1 MTIEDRRDREKQQ
14 MKELI
19 LQTAAD
25 IILAEGFEKLSIRK
39 IANQIE
45 YSPAIIY
52 HYFQNKDE
60 IIGQVLRRGH
70 SDFTSALSQG
80 PEGSAAPEAR
90 LKTLVR
96 RYIETALA
104 DSDRYLK
111 VQLNGSPEVLEVTAY
126 MYEHAAGEKP
136 ALHILF
142 EAVKRIAGGD
152 IPDREIEMVSQI
164 IAASSLGLVT
174 RLSLEKNIGETR
186 RNQLIDRFTDTAV
199 RMASLRDE
207 TPEERQ

>member
-1 MTIEDRRDREKQQ
+1 MTIENRRDREKQQ

-45 YSPAIIY
+45 YSPANIY
-52 HYFQNKDE
+52 HYFQNKNE
-60 IIGQVLRRGH
+60 IIGQILRRGH
-70 SDFTSALSQG
+70 RDFTSALSEG
-80 PEGSAAPEAR
+80 LTETASPEDR
-90 LKTLVR
+90 LKMLVR
-96 RYIETALA
+96 SYIETALA
-104 DSDRYLK
+104 DPDQYLT

-126 MYEHAAGEKP
+126 MFENAAEEKP
-136 ALHILF
+136 TLRILF
-142 EAVKRIAGGD
+142 EAVKKIAGGN
-152 IPDREIEMVSQI
+152 IPDSEIEMISQI

-186 RNQLIDRFTDTAV
+186 KNQLIGRFTDAAV
-199 RMASLRDE
+199 RMASLRNE
-207 TPEERQ
+207 SPEEK

>member
-1 MTIEDRRDREKQQ
+1 MTIEDRRDREKHQ
-14 MKELI
+14 MKEMI

-70 SDFTSALSQG
+70 RDFTSALS
-80 PEGSAAPEAR
+80 EGLEEGAAPEAR
-90 LKTLVR
+90 LKALVR
-96 RYIETALA
+96 SYIETALA
-104 DSDRYLK
+104 DSGRYLT

-126 MYEHAAGEKP
+126 MYENAAEEKP
-136 ALHILF
+136 ALRILF
-142 EAVKRIAGGD
+142 ETVKKIAGED
-152 IPDREIEMVSQI
+152 IPDRDIEMISQI

-174 RLSLEKNIGETR
+174 RLSLEKDIGETR

-199 RMASLRDE
+199 RMASLRNE
-207 TPEERQ
+207 APEERQ

>member
-1 MTIEDRRDREKQQ
+1 MTIEERRDREKQQ

-19 LQTAAD
+19 LRTAAD

-52 HYFQNKDE
+52 HYFQNKNE

-70 SDFTSALSQG
+70 QDFTSALS
-80 PEGSAAPEAR
+80 EGLTEAAAPEAR
-90 LKTLVR
+90 LKALVR
-96 RYIETALA
+96 SYIETALA
-104 DSDRYLK
+104 DSDRYLT

-126 MYEHAAGEKP
+126 MFENAAEEKP
-136 ALHILF
+136 ALRILS
-142 EAVKRIAGGD
+142 EAVKGITGGD
-152 IPDREIEMVSQI
+152 ISDREIEMVSQI

-174 RLSLEKNIGETR
+174 RLSLEKDIGEAR
-186 RNQLIDRFTDTAV
+186 KNQLIDRFTDTAV
-199 RMASLRDE
+199 RMASLRN
-207 TPEERQ
+207 EEPGKKQ